1 MTIYAVATFHH
12 DFCDCH
18 YWFNSTDS
26 TTGTAGTDNLEL
38 EKLCEDTD
46 CPTLLE
52 KLDCDYDDHVTID
65 ELNDKFIDAWT
76 TMDWSFLDDEEEET
90 PFDIDAFMIMF
101 DENESTGLDEGE
113 FTTCYY
119 AFCNDVCPNTN
130 PDNDDE
136 VYDDDENPL
145 IIGLA
150 QV

>member
-1 MTIYAVATFHH
+1 
-12 DFCDCH
+12 
-18 YWFNSTDS
+18 
-26 TTGTAGTDNLEL
+26 
-38 EKLCEDTD
+38 
-46 CPTLLE
+46 
-52 KLDCDYDDHVTID
+52 
-65 ELNDKFIDAWT
+65 
-76 TMDWSFLDDEEEET
+76 MDWSFLDDEEEET

-130 PDNDDE
+130 PDEDDE